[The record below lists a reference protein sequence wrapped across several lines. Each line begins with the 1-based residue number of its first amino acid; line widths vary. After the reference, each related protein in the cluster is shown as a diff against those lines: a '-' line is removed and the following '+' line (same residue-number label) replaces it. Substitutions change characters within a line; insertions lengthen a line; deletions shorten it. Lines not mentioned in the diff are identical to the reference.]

1 MGKQTDNARP
11 REEAEL
17 VKAAFPLCSKGGA
30 RGHYILLDVRESVL
44 DERKDDVVGLWTQ
57 TLLARDELD
66 GWSGL
71 RPYVA
76 EVPAGSFAPET
87 VPR

>member
-1 MGKQTDNARP
+1 M
-11 REEAEL
+11 REGVLYER
-17 VKAAFPLCSKGGA
+17 K
-30 RGHYILLDVRESVL
+30 L
-44 DERKDDVVGLWTQ
+44 DEEGLWTQ

-76 EVPAGSFAPET
+76 DVSAGSFAPET